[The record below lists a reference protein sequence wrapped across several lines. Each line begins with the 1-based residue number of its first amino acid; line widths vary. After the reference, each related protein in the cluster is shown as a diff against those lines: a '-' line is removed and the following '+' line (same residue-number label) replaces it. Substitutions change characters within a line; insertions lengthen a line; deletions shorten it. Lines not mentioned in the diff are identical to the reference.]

1 MNWKKIA
8 GRVLTAVVAVALAV
22 FAIVGITP
30 PWYAAVMALAVPI
43 INVLIGEWKP
53 PA

>member
-22 FAIVGITP
+22 FAIVGQTP
-30 PWYAAVMALAVPI
+30 PWWAAVIALVVPI
-43 INVLIGEWKP
+43 ANVLIGEWKVP
-53 PA
+53 E